1 MPRIVHIMC
10 SGIKWKA
17 DCIVS
22 HVPQTDRAGPRAF
35 ELRKQRNTWKP
46 RRKAN
51 PRWRAACIIGN
62 SKGISANRCHKI
74 ENLEELC
81 ESHGKPVDW
90 TSSFRS
96 VRRDAGVRPCRH
108 RVHGKMG
115 GAASRAAKV
124 FALEWPRFWIVRGTH
139 AAVLC
144 EGSPHLLLLP
154 KGISTPPR
162 QNDGLR
168 PSFQGLVLRH
178 QSIRPHIKSICGG
191 CWYS

>member
-115 GAASRAAKV
+115 GAASRAARSDVFKSV
-124 FALEWPRFWIVRGTH
+124 PILTLPLIWNFALLCL
-139 AAVLC
+139 AVV
-144 EGSPHLLLLP
+144 SDR
-154 KGISTPPR
+154 T
-162 QNDGLR
+162 R
-168 PSFQGLVLRH
+168 PACMRL
-178 QSIRPHIKSICGG
+178 
-191 CWYS
+191 